1 MAFQELM
8 GISNRLLTDAQALA
22 AVTARLRLDE
32 LGIEG
37 DPAVRAQLDRVT
49 EALGAEQHIQELDD
63 GERSV
68 AVSFARSYLAQAV
81 DLLEDPARAGSWNY
95 ADPVLLQA
103 QGSSSAL
110 VARLIADSG
119 LSAAD
124 ARILDVGTGVGGL
137 AVAFAT
143 TFPESTIVGVDPW
156 EPALALARERVASA
170 GLDGRITLLS
180 QTVQELE
187 DPDGFDLVWLPSFFI
202 PEAVLDPALVRI
214 ETLMRPDAT
223 LVLGLYDATDD
234 GSLASAVHGLFTVR
248 AGGSVVY
255 PEDALARLRRAGF
268 DDVRELERDWDA
280 PLRLVVGRRG

>member
-68 AVSFARSYLAQAV
+68 AVSFARSYLAQAL

-119 LSAAD
+119 LGAAD

-202 PEAVLDPALVRI
+202 PEAVLDPALARI

>member
-8 GISNRLLTDAQALA
+8 GTSNRLLTNAQALA
-22 AVTARLRLDE
+22 ALTARLRLDE

-37 DPAVRAQLDRVT
+37 DPAVRAQLDRVI
-49 EALGAEQHIQELDD
+49 EALGAGQHIQELDD

-68 AVSFARSYLAQAV
+68 ALSFARSYLAQAL
-81 DLLEDPARAGSWNY
+81 DLVEEPARAGSWNY

-103 QGSSSAL
+103 QGSSSAI
-110 VARLIADSG
+110 VARLISDSG
-119 LSAAD
+119 LGAAD

-137 AVAFAT
+137 AVALAT

-170 GLDGRITLLS
+170 GLNGRITLLS

-202 PEAVLDPALVRI
+202 PEAVLDPALARI

-223 LVLGLYDATDD
+223 LILGLYDATDD

-255 PEDALARLRRAGF
+255 PEDARARLRRAGF

>member
-119 LSAAD
+119 LGAAD

-202 PEAVLDPALVRI
+202 PEAVLDPALARI

>member
-8 GISNRLLTDAQALA
+8 GISNRLLTNAQALA
-22 AVTARLRLDE
+22 ALTARLRLDE

-37 DPAVRAQLDRVT
+37 DPAVRAQLDGVI
-49 EALGAEQHIQELDD
+49 EALGAEQHIQDLDD

-68 AVSFARSYLAQAV
+68 ALSFARSYLAQAL
-81 DLLEDPARAGSWNY
+81 DLVEDPARAGSWSY

-103 QGSSSAL
+103 QGSSSAI

-119 LSAAD
+119 LGAAD

-137 AVAFAT
+137 AVALAT

-180 QTVQELE
+180 QTVQELD

-202 PEAVLDPALVRI
+202 PEAVLDPALARI

-223 LVLGLYDATDD
+223 LVLGLYEGDRRWVA
-234 GSLASAVHGLFTVR
+234 GVCGARPLHRPRGRFRGVPGGRPR
-248 AGGSVVY
+248 A
-255 PEDALARLRRAGF
+255 PPACRLRRCAGA
-268 DDVRELERDWDA
+268 RA
-280 PLRLVVGRRG
+280 

>member
-8 GISNRLLTDAQALA
+8 GISNRLLTNAQALA
-22 AVTARLRLDE
+22 ALTARLRLDE

-37 DPAVRAQLDRVT
+37 DPAVRVQLDRVI
-49 EALGAEQHIQELDD
+49 EALGAGQHIQELDD

-68 AVSFARSYLAQAV
+68 ALSFARSYLAQAL
-81 DLLEDPARAGSWNY
+81 DLVEEPARAGSWNY

-103 QGSSSAL
+103 QGSSSAM

-119 LSAAD
+119 LGAAD

-137 AVAFAT
+137 AVALAT

-202 PEAVLDPALVRI
+202 PEAVLDPALARI
-214 ETLMRPDAT
+214 ETLMRRDAT
-223 LVLGLYDATDD
+223 LILGLYEGTED

-255 PEDALARLRRAGF
+255 PEDARARLRRAGF
-268 DDVRELERDWDA
+268 DDVREVERDWDA
-280 PLRLVVGRRG
+280 PLCLVVGRRG

>member
-119 LSAAD
+119 LGAAD

>member
-8 GISNRLLTDAQALA
+8 GISNRLLTNAQALA
-22 AVTARLRLDE
+22 ALTARLRLDE

-37 DPAVRAQLDRVT
+37 DPAVRAQLDRVI

-68 AVSFARSYLAQAV
+68 AVSFARSYLAQAL

-119 LSAAD
+119 LGAAD

-202 PEAVLDPALVRI
+202 PEAVLDPALARI

>member
-8 GISNRLLTDAQALA
+8 GISNRLLTNAQALA
-22 AVTARLRLDE
+22 ALTARLRLDE

-37 DPAVRAQLDRVT
+37 DPAVRAQLDRVI

-68 AVSFARSYLAQAV
+68 ALSFARSYLAQAM

-119 LSAAD
+119 LGAAD

-170 GLDGRITLLS
+170 GLNGRITLLS

-202 PEAVLDPALVRI
+202 PEAVLDPALARV

-223 LVLGLYDATDD
+223 LILGLYDATDD

-268 DDVRELERDWDA
+268 DDVRELDRDWDA